1 MTRSSRW
8 VHDARELLISMLRV
22 IDNVARDWG
31 ALETGER
38 WRLEYDRDWSS
49 ASPQSRSGDG
59 ISRHNARE
67 TASMIFSML
76 MGKVRSEE
84 CKKLARISKS
94 RGEFFLSLWCG

>member
-8 VHDARELLISMLRV
+8 VHDARELLISMLLV
-22 IDNVARDWG
+22 MDNVARDWG

-38 WRLEYDRDWSS
+38 WRLEHDRDRSS
-49 ASPQSRSGDG
+49 ASPQSRCGDG

-76 MGKVRSEE
+76 MVKVLSEV
-84 CKKLARISKS
+84 CKMLARITKKQKK
-94 RGEFFLSLWCG
+94 FFLSLWCG